1 MADWRPIIKCR
12 NDGFPRIMGIINVTP
27 DSFYKKSR
35 VSNLEGISEKA
46 ILMAEN
52 GADWIDIGGESTRP
66 GASEVRLEEEI
77 NRVSTAIE
85 IIRDELPNIGISIDT
100 RKSKVAMSA
109 LKYGADMVNDVS
121 SLSDPEMKNV
131 ILENKC
137 PICIMHM
144 KGIPGNMQNNPIYE
158 DVVTEVKQYLRG
170 VSEEL
175 IESGV
180 ESKNIINDPGIGFGK
195 LLKHNLKLLSAGREI
210 ISDNS
215 MPLMWGVSRKKMFG
229 DLLGRNETKN
239 RLAGTLGVAAMSP
252 TKEVDIIRVHDVPEH
267 LDLFRSMAAL
277 EEG

>member
-1 MADWRPIIKCR
+1 
-12 NDGFPRIMGIINVTP
+12 MGIINVTP

-35 VSNLEGISEKA
+35 VNNLEEISEKA